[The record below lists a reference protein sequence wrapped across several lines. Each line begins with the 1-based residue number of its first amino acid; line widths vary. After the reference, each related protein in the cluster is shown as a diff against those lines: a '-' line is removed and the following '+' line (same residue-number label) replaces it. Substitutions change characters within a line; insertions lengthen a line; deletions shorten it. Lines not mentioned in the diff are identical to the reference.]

1 MKIVRFPYYPVL
13 LLFLLLSLFAEGQV
27 MRLPFRELLPD
38 GFGKFNPAFIT
49 EPASSGEIDLVYQK
63 LEWNLDPA
71 VRFISGKI
79 TSLFKVRTT
88 ETDRI
93 VFDLTDQLVVD
104 SVLHGTGKAVFSHG
118 GNLLVILFSERIP
131 GDSVDSVTVFYH
143 GIPADTGME
152 SFVCSS
158 HNRVPI
164 LWTLSEPFGAPEWWP
179 CKQSLSDK
187 IDSTDIIVT
196 TPSEYRTATNGV
208 LISDTV
214 VGAKRTMH
222 WKHRYPIAFYLIG
235 VAVTN
240 YVVFADTLML
250 DNRKSIPV
258 VNYVYPENL
267 ENARSQIP
275 VTLDIMRLFNGCFG
289 LYPFAGEK
297 YGHAQFGWGG
307 GMEHQTMS
315 FMTNFGFK
323 LIAHELSHSWFGNC
337 LTLSSWR
344 DIWLNEGFAT
354 FAEGLAFE
362 KLRNKEFGSWLTNEM
377 DYILV
382 QPGGSVF
389 TDDTTNINRIFSGR
403 LSYSKGGYLLRMIR
417 WMTGD
422 SVFFTVMKNYFSDS
436 RLKYGFVKP
445 QDWIGHLESAS
456 GKSFAKFF
464 NDWYY
469 GEGYP
474 VYSAV
479 FRNVAENRLQ
489 IVLSQTSSHPSVSF
503 FEMDVPVRVFSPGR
517 NDTLDLRLT
526 HRFNHQV
533 FEFDVPFG
541 VAEIVIDPD
550 LWLIRKVQKISGV
563 TPEQYSMAD
572 ILVFPNPSDG
582 NWRIVAGNGPLP
594 VDAEIFDLSGRLVQQ
609 VRLEGNLLS
618 LPRLNPG
625 IYTLKATSSNRVYT
639 AKLVKK

>member
-1 MKIVRFPYYPVL
+1 MKMVRFPDYPVL
-13 LLFLLLSLFAEGQV
+13 ITFLLLSLSVEGQV
-27 MRLPFRELLPD
+27 MRLPFREVLPD
-38 GFGKFNPAFIT
+38 CFGKFNPAFFA
-49 EPASSGEIDLVYQK
+49 ESASSGETDLIYQK

-79 TSLFKVRTT
+79 TSRFIVRAT
-88 ETDRI
+88 ESNGI
-93 VFDLTDQLVVD
+93 VFDLANQLVVD
-104 SVLHGTGKAVFSHG
+104 SVLYGQDKTIFSHS
-118 GNLLVILFSERIP
+118 GNLLVIQFPEKISGE
-131 GDSVDSVTVFYH
+131 SVDSVTVFYH
-143 GIPADTGME
+143 GVPADTGME
-152 SFVCSS
+152 SFTCSY
-158 HNRVPI
+158 HNQVPI
-164 LWTLSEPFGAPEWWP
+164 LWTLSEPYGAPEWWP
-179 CKQSLSDK
+179 CKLSLSDK

-196 TPSEYRTATNGV
+196 TPAEYRTAANGV
-208 LISDTV
+208 LVSDTV
-214 VGAKRTMH
+214 VGTKRTMH
-222 WKHRYPIAFYLIG
+222 WKHRYPVATYLIG

-240 YVVFADTLML
+240 YVVFTNTLFL
-250 DNRKSIPV
+250 ENGKNIPV

-267 ENARSQIP
+267 ENARLQIP
-275 VTLDIMRLFNGCFG
+275 VTLDIMKLFNGCFG
-289 LYPFAGEK
+289 HYPFAGEK

-362 KLRNKEFGSWLTNEM
+362 KLRSKEFKPWLTNEL
-377 DYILV
+377 DDILV

-389 TDDTTNINRIFSGR
+389 VEDTTNINRIFSGQ
-403 LSYSKGGYLLRMIR
+403 LSYSKGGYLLRMLR
-417 WMTGD
+417 WLTGD
-422 SVFFTVMKNYFSDS
+422 SVFFTAMRNYFSDS
-436 RLKYGFVKP
+436 RLKYGYVKP

-456 GKSFAKFF
+456 GKSFDRFF

-479 FRNVAENRLQ
+479 FRNTAENRLQ
-489 IVLSQTSSHPSVSF
+489 IVLSQTTSHPSVSF
-503 FEMDVPVRVFSPGR
+503 FEMDVPVRAFSPGR
-517 NDTLDLRLT
+517 RDTVDLRLA

-533 FEFDVPFG
+533 FESDVPFD

-550 LWLIRKVQKISGV
+550 LWLIKKVEKVSGLPAEYNSI
-563 TPEQYSMAD
+563 TD

-582 NWRIVAGNGPLP
+582 NWRIVAGNGLLP
-594 VDAEIFDLSGRLVQQ
+594 AEAEIFDISGRLLMK

-618 LPRLNPG
+618 VPWLSPG
-625 IYTLKATSSNRVYT
+625 IYTLKTTTSNRVYK

>member
-1 MKIVRFPYYPVL
+1 
-13 LLFLLLSLFAEGQV
+13 
-27 MRLPFRELLPD
+27 MRLPFREVLPD
-38 GFGKFNPAFIT
+38 CIGKFNPAYFV
-49 EPASSGEIDLVYQK
+49 EPASSMETDLIYQK

-79 TSLFKVRTT
+79 TSHFKVRAA

-93 VFDLTDQLVVD
+93 VFNLTDQLVVD
-104 SVLHGTGKAVFSHG
+104 SVHHCKEKAIFSHG
-118 GNLLVILFSERIP
+118 GNVLVIHFPEKISKESI
-131 GDSVDSVTVFYH
+131 DSVTVFYH
-143 GIPADTGME
+143 GVPADTGME

-164 LWTLSEPFGAPEWWP
+164 LWTLSEPYGSTEWWP
-179 CKQSLSDK
+179 CKLSLSDK
-187 IDSTDIIVT
+187 IDSADIIVT
-196 TPSEYRTATNGV
+196 TPSEYRTAANGV

-222 WKHRYPIAFYLIG
+222 WMHRYPIATYLIG
-235 VAVTN
+235 VTVTN
-240 YVVFADTLML
+240 YVVFSDTIIFE
-250 DNRKSIPV
+250 NGETIPV

-275 VTLDIMRLFNGCFG
+275 VTLDIMKLFNGCFG

-337 LTLSSWR
+337 LTLSSWH

-362 KLRNKEFGSWLTNEM
+362 KLRNKEFRSWLTTELDN
-377 DYILV
+377 ILL

-389 TDDTTNINRIFSGR
+389 VEDTTNINRIFSR
-403 LSYSKGGYLLRMIR
+403 QLSYSKGGYILRMLR
-417 WMTGD
+417 WLTGD
-422 SVFFTVMKNYFSDS
+422 SVFFAAMRNYFSDS

-445 QDWIGHLESAS
+445 QDWIGHLESTS
-456 GKSFAKFF
+456 GISFGKFF

-469 GEGYP
+469 GQGYP

-479 FRNVAENRLQ
+479 FRNTAENRLQ
-489 IVLSQTSSHPSVSF
+489 IVLSQTTSHPSVSF
-503 FEMDVPVRVFSPGR
+503 FEMDVPVRAFSSGR
-517 NDTLDLRLT
+517 KDTVDLRLE
-526 HRFNHQV
+526 HRYNHQV
-533 FEFDVPFG
+533 FEWDVPFA

-550 LWLIRKVQKISGV
+550 LWLISRVQKISQV
-563 TPEQYSMAD
+563 TPEQYSVAD

-582 NWRIVAGNGPLP
+582 IWRIITGNSLLP
-594 VDAEIFDLSGRLVQQ
+594 AEAEIFDLSGRLLLKVK
-609 VRLEGNLLS
+609 VEGNLLS
-618 LPRLNPG
+618 LPWLNPG
-625 IYTLKATSSNRVYT
+625 LYTLKATTSKGVYT